1 MFEHCGLGIGFPSHA
16 SFLCARERE
25 RSELIKQLYLKG
37 WQQWARVPVE
47 VLVDPAQTNTAES
60 VCAQLETDGAR
71 IITTA
76 AEAHNQLG
84 R

>member
-1 MFEHCGLGIGFPSHA
+1 MRE
-16 SFLCARERE
+16 RERDRERETERE